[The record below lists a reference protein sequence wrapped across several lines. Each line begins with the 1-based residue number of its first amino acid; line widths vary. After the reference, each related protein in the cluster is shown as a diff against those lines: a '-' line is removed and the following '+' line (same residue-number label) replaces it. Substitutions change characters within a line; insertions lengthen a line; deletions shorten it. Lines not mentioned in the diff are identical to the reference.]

1 MKFFLFICLFGYTG
15 FLHAQDISAILKKAE
30 LYEKSMND
38 AQAFS
43 IYKEA
48 LKIQPSNIEA
58 LCKCSELSTR
68 IAARLKDDKVKQDD
82 YYREAKTYAQNALQ
96 VNPFYSDA
104 NFVMALVMG
113 REAMKKD
120 GKEKIA
126 AVRDIKKYAD
136 LSLKYNPQNYKAW
149 FVLGKWYYEING
161 LNYFERTAV
170 KLFFGAL
177 PPASIDDAINC
188 LEKVK
193 SLNPSFILNYL
204 SLAKAYKRKD
214 EESIAKQNL
223 MVMFN
228 LPDKTEDDEKIKNEG
243 RELLKKWD

>member
-15 FLHAQDISAILKKAE
+15 FLQAQDISAILKKAE
-30 LYEKSMND
+30 LYETSMND

-68 IAARLKDDKVKQDD
+68 IAARLKDDKVKQDG
-82 YYREAKTYAQNALQ
+82 YYREAKTYAQTALQ

-214 EESIAKQNL
+214 EASIAKQNL
-223 MVMFN
+223 MVMIN
-228 LPDKTEDDEKIKNEG
+228 LPDKIEDDEKIKNEG

>member
-1 MKFFLFICLFGYTG
+1 MKFLLFICLVAYSG
-15 FLHAQDISAILKKAE
+15 FLHAQDISAILKNAE
-30 LYEKSMND
+30 QYETSMND
-38 AQAFS
+38 AQAFNA
-43 IYKEA
+43 YKEA
-48 LKIQPSNIEA
+48 LKIQPSNIQA
-58 LCKCSELSTR
+58 LCKCSELCTR
-68 IAARLKDDKVKQDD
+68 IGARLKDDKVKQDE
-82 YYREAKTYAQNALQ
+82 YYSKAKTYAQTALQ
-96 VNPFYSDA
+96 VNQFSSEA

-120 GKEKIA
+120 GKEKID
-126 AVRDIKKYAD
+126 AVRDVKKYAD

-214 EESIAKQNL
+214 EENIARQNL
-223 MVMFN
+223 TVMFN
-228 LPDKTEDDEKIKNEG
+228 LPNKTADDENIKKEG

>member
-1 MKFFLFICLFGYTG
+1 MKFLFFICMVAWSGI
-15 FLHAQDISAILKKAE
+15 LHAQDISTLLKHAE
-30 LYEKSMND
+30 QCEVSMND
-38 AQAFS
+38 EQAFNA
-43 IYKEA
+43 YKEA
-48 LKIQPSNIEA
+48 LKIQPSNLEA
-58 LCKCSELSTR
+58 LCKCSELCTR
-68 IAARLKDDKVKQDD
+68 IGARLKDDKLKQND
-82 YYREAKTYAQNALQ
+82 YYRQAKTYAQTALQ
-96 VNPFYSDA
+96 VNQLSSDA

-120 GKEKIA
+120 GKEKID

-136 LSLKYNPQNYKAW
+136 LSIKYNPQNYKAW

-214 EESIAKQNL
+214 EENIARQNL
-223 MVMFN
+223 TVMFT
-228 LPDKTEDDEKIKNEG
+228 LPNRTEDDENIKKEG
-243 RELLKKWD
+243 KELIKKWN